1 MPAFRS
7 YECHFQSSNK
17 TPKARRRS
25 HPHHGIVVAVQG
37 TSLGIQRTWVRP
49 AGRDRWRTAPYKHL
63 LQQSDLP
70 HPLALRAGGAADFPN
85 SCEGLFLQA
94 SFQEASEEQTS
105 RPVRVLKKSNSTRRP
120 RAKWPQ
126 AKCL

>member
-1 MPAFRS
+1 MTAFRS
-7 YECHFQSSNK
+7 YECHFQFSNK

-25 HPHHGIVVAVQG
+25 RPHHGTVVAVQG
-37 TSLGIQRTWVRP
+37 TSLGIRRTWVRP
-49 AGRDRWRTAPYKHL
+49 AGRDRWRTVPYKPL
-63 LQQSDLP
+63 LRQSGLP
-70 HPLALRAGGAADFPN
+70 HPPALWAGGVADFPDN
-85 SCEGLFLQA
+85 CEGLFLQA
-94 SFQEASEEQTS
+94 FSQEASERQRS